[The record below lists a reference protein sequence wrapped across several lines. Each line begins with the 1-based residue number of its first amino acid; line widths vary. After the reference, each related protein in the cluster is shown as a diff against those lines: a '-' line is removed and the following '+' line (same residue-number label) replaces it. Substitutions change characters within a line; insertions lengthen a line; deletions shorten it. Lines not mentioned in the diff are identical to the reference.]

1 MKKFTAKITRLKAL
15 ICAGILALGLTSC
28 FEAGPSV
35 EKTTVRND
43 VVATRVEYVDGA
55 SRGRDYTRDEF
66 RLRKFEYE
74 GHSYLYFTESSGHR
88 GWAGLTHDENCKCRK
103 NVSND

>member
-15 ICAGILALGLTSC
+15 ICASILALSLTSC

-43 VVATRVEYVDGA
+43 VVTTRVEHTDRH
-55 SRGRDYTRDEF
+55 SRGQDYTRDQF
-66 RLRKFEYE
+66 KLHKFEYE
-74 GHSYLYFTESSGHR
+74 GHTYIYFKENHGYN
-88 GWAGLTHDENCKCRK
+88 GYAGLTHDENCKCRK